1 MKYITT
7 LLSFILFIG
16 YHALAQT
23 DGLNYQAVI
32 IDPDPEEIP
41 GIDVTGNILPN
52 KEINVRFTISGST
65 GITEYQEVHTTKT
78 DEYGMINL
86 VIGKG
91 NSVTGKFTEI
101 YWDGSTKN
109 LKVEINLDGSYSDLS
124 DQALL
129 FVPYAYH
136 RDILAS
142 GDLSVDGNSL
152 LKGKLDINNDLNV
165 GGNTKITRELT
176 VEDKTLL
183 YADLKVATS
192 S

>member
-1 MKYITT
+1 M
-7 LLSFILFIG
+7 
-16 YHALAQT
+16 
-23 DGLNYQAVI
+23 

-109 LKVEINLDGSYSDLS
+109 LKVEINWMGLTQTLVIRNYFR
-124 DQALL
+124 AL
-129 FVPYAYH
+129 
-136 RDILAS
+136 RIS
-142 GDLSVDGNSL
+142 EISL
-152 LKGKLDINNDLNV
+152 HLK
-165 GGNTKITRELT
+165 TF
-176 VEDKTLL
+176 LL
-183 YADLKVATS
+183 MEIHF
-192 S
+192 